1 MTGLNAPLTCCIR
14 SYPYT
19 EAIKNG
25 SITLPG
31 VNLDFVD
38 VKPHIAAFRRM
49 VRDLEFD
56 ICELAPTTYMIARA
70 HGVPIVALPVF
81 FVRRFHH
88 TGWVVR
94 PDAEIDSPK
103 DLEGKKVGVRA
114 WSVTTGV
121 WKRGILQNE
130 FGVDLDKVTWVVD
143 DEEHVSAMKLPAN
156 VVHVDKSQSLA
167 DMIATGE
174 LQAGLAGDAGIGRK
188 GAPTAGWNEAAP
200 ILPPD
205 LRELIPNGAALQKD
219 FYNRTGIFPMHGTLV
234 IKEAL
239 LKDRPTLARDLYDA
253 FVAAKAPYLEAL
265 RSGQANGKTADDDRK
280 LAELVGDP
288 IPYGLEANRTSIEAL
303 ITYAYQ
309 QKLIPHAAKAEDYFL
324 SL

>member
-1 MTGLNAPLTCCIR
+1 MTGPHASLSCCIR

-25 SITLPG
+25 SITVPG

-70 HGVPIVALPVF
+70 HGVPIIALPVF

-88 TGWVVR
+88 KGLVVR
-94 PDAEIDSPK
+94 PDAGINMPK

-143 DEEHVSAMKLPAN
+143 DEEHVTALKLPAN
-156 VVHVDKSQSLA
+156 VVHVEEGKSLA
-167 DMIATGE
+167 DMIANGE
-174 LQAGLAGDAGIGRK
+174 LHAGLAGDAGIGRK

-200 ILPPD
+200 ALPQD
-205 LRELIPNGAALQKD
+205 LRELIPNAAALEKD

-239 LKDRPTLARDLYDA
+239 LKDRPTLARDIYDA
-253 FVAAKAPYLEAL
+253 FVAAKAPYLAALKSGEAT
-265 RSGQANGKTADDDRK
+265 GKTAEDDRK
-280 LAELVGDP
+280 LAEVVGDP
-288 IPYGLEANRTSIEAL
+288 LPYGLEANRTSIEAL
-303 ITYAYQ
+303 ITYAHQ
-309 QKLIPHAAKAEDYFL
+309 QKLIPTAAAAEEYFL